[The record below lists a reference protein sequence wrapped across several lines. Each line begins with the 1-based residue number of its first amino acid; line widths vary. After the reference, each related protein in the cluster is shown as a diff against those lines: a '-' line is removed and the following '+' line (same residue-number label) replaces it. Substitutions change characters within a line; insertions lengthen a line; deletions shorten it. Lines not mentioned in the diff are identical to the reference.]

1 MVAAELP
8 IADPRPPAAQSVD
21 ESEVTYLIVHALLHG
36 PFAHLGR
43 SLAAEAAQAG
53 ALPVRYDFQGEQW
66 VAGVECAWDEKKV
79 LDAI

>member
-8 IADPRPPAAQSVD
+8 LAVPRSPAAESVD

-43 SLAAEAAQAG
+43 ALAAEAAQAG
-53 ALPVRYDFQGEQW
+53 ALPARYDFQGGQW
-66 VAGVECAWDEKKV
+66 EVGVVVAWDETKV
-79 LDAI
+79 